1 MLLETKFKLTLKD
14 QTWSQSE
21 SVPFKRLKIK
31 CRENLLPL
39 DGNFDPVESR
49 GKHLNASEW
58 NDLVLDPDT
67 IIVDVRN
74 DYESKIG
81 TFKDST
87 IPNMKNFT
95 EFPSFVENNLKDKK
109 AKKIAMFCTG
119 GIRCEIASSFM
130 INEGFDE
137 VYQLAADMGGAG
149 YLFTGANDATVMHN
163 SAQINLNVL
172 ETCRVQRVGRIF
184 YSSSACVYP
193 ERNQL
198 DPSNPVCTEDS
209 VYPADPDS
217 EYGWEKLF
225 SERLYESY
233 RRNFDMTV
241 RIARYHNVYGPCGT
255 WAGGREKV
263 PAALCRK
270 VATARAGTDIEIW
283 GDGYQTR
290 SFLYVDDCIEASL
303 RLMRGDW
310 AGPVNIGSSEMISI
324 NALAALI
331 MEIADKNLGIS
342 HIEGPQGVRGRCSD
356 NKLIQEK
363 LGWSGIV

>member
-1 MLLETKFKLTLKD
+1 MTSHHVITFYSIERIENNKKLGRVVERFCIKNKIVGTFFSTPQGVNTTLSGTKNSLEVLIALLETKFKLKLKD
-14 QTWSQSE
+14 QTWSQSA

-130 INEGFDE
+130 IDRGFGE
-137 VYQLAADMGGAG
+137 VYQLDGGVLK
-149 YLFTGANDATVMHN
+149 YLKEVE
-163 SAQINLNVL
+163 Q
-172 ETCRVQRVGRIF
+172 
-184 YSSSACVYP
+184 
-193 ERNQL
+193 
-198 DPSNPVCTEDS
+198 
-209 VYPADPDS
+209 
-217 EYGWEKLF
+217 
-225 SERLYESY
+225 
-233 RRNFDMTV
+233 
-241 RIARYHNVYGPCGT
+241 
-255 WAGGREKV
+255 
-263 PAALCRK
+263 
-270 VATARAGTDIEIW
+270 
-283 GDGYQTR
+283 
-290 SFLYVDDCIEASL
+290 
-303 RLMRGDW
+303 
-310 AGPVNIGSSEMISI
+310 
-324 NALAALI
+324 
-331 MEIADKNLGIS
+331 DKNLWEGECFVFDERVTVNKNLERGDYYQCFGCRRPLSKIDLQS
-342 HIEGPQGVRGRCSD
+342 EHYIKGVSCDMCYQSSSEEDKSRFAQRQKQIELAEERGHQHMGMKAKQTR
-356 NKLIQEK
+356 
-363 LGWSGIV
+363 

>member
-1 MLLETKFKLTLKD
+1 MTSHHVITFYSIERIENNKKLGRVVERFCIKNKIVGTFFSTPQGVNTTLSGTKNSLEELIVLLETKFKLTLKD

-109 AKKIAMFCTG
+109 DKKIAMFCTG

-130 INEGFDE
+130 IDRGFGE
-137 VYQLAADMGGAG
+137 VYQLDGGVLK
-149 YLFTGANDATVMHN
+149 YLKEVE
-163 SAQINLNVL
+163 Q
-172 ETCRVQRVGRIF
+172 
-184 YSSSACVYP
+184 
-193 ERNQL
+193 
-198 DPSNPVCTEDS
+198 
-209 VYPADPDS
+209 
-217 EYGWEKLF
+217 
-225 SERLYESY
+225 
-233 RRNFDMTV
+233 
-241 RIARYHNVYGPCGT
+241 
-255 WAGGREKV
+255 
-263 PAALCRK
+263 
-270 VATARAGTDIEIW
+270 
-283 GDGYQTR
+283 
-290 SFLYVDDCIEASL
+290 
-303 RLMRGDW
+303 
-310 AGPVNIGSSEMISI
+310 
-324 NALAALI
+324 
-331 MEIADKNLGIS
+331 DKNLWEGECFVFDERVTVNKNLERGDYYQCFGCRRPLSKIDLQS
-342 HIEGPQGVRGRCSD
+342 EHYIKGVSCDMCYQSSSEEDKSRFAQRQKQIELAEERGHQHMGMKAKQNR
-356 NKLIQEK
+356 
-363 LGWSGIV
+363 

>member
-1 MLLETKFKLTLKD
+1 MTSHHVITFYSIERIENNKKLGRVVERFCIKNKIVGTFFSTPQGVNTTLSGAKNSLEVLIALLETKYKLKLKD
-14 QTWSQSE
+14 QTWSQSA

-130 INEGFDE
+130 IDRGFGE
-137 VYQLAADMGGAG
+137 VYQLDGGVLK
-149 YLFTGANDATVMHN
+149 YLKEVE
-163 SAQINLNVL
+163 Q
-172 ETCRVQRVGRIF
+172 
-184 YSSSACVYP
+184 
-193 ERNQL
+193 
-198 DPSNPVCTEDS
+198 
-209 VYPADPDS
+209 
-217 EYGWEKLF
+217 
-225 SERLYESY
+225 
-233 RRNFDMTV
+233 
-241 RIARYHNVYGPCGT
+241 
-255 WAGGREKV
+255 
-263 PAALCRK
+263 
-270 VATARAGTDIEIW
+270 
-283 GDGYQTR
+283 
-290 SFLYVDDCIEASL
+290 
-303 RLMRGDW
+303 
-310 AGPVNIGSSEMISI
+310 
-324 NALAALI
+324 
-331 MEIADKNLGIS
+331 DKNLWEGECFVFDERVTVNKNLERGDYYQCFGCRRPLSKIDLQS
-342 HIEGPQGVRGRCSD
+342 EHYIKGVSCDMCYQSSSEEDKSRFAQRQKQIELAEERGHQHMGMKAKQTR
-356 NKLIQEK
+356 
-363 LGWSGIV
+363 

>member
-1 MLLETKFKLTLKD
+1 MTSHHVITFYSIERIENNKKLGRVVERFCIKNKIVGTFFSTPQGVNTTLSGTKNSLELLIALLETKFKLKLKD
-14 QTWSQSE
+14 QTWSQSA

-130 INEGFDE
+130 IDRGFGE
-137 VYQLAADMGGAG
+137 VYQLDGGVLK
-149 YLFTGANDATVMHN
+149 YLKEVE
-163 SAQINLNVL
+163 Q
-172 ETCRVQRVGRIF
+172 
-184 YSSSACVYP
+184 
-193 ERNQL
+193 
-198 DPSNPVCTEDS
+198 
-209 VYPADPDS
+209 
-217 EYGWEKLF
+217 
-225 SERLYESY
+225 
-233 RRNFDMTV
+233 
-241 RIARYHNVYGPCGT
+241 
-255 WAGGREKV
+255 
-263 PAALCRK
+263 
-270 VATARAGTDIEIW
+270 
-283 GDGYQTR
+283 
-290 SFLYVDDCIEASL
+290 
-303 RLMRGDW
+303 
-310 AGPVNIGSSEMISI
+310 
-324 NALAALI
+324 
-331 MEIADKNLGIS
+331 DKNLWEGECFVFDERVTVNKNLERGDYYQCFGCRRPLSKIDLQS
-342 HIEGPQGVRGRCSD
+342 EHYIKGVSCDMCYQSSSEEDKSRFAQRQKQIELAEERGHQHMGMKAKQTR
-356 NKLIQEK
+356 
-363 LGWSGIV
+363 

>member
-1 MLLETKFKLTLKD
+1 MTSHHVITFYSIERIENNKKLGRVVERFCIKNKIVGTFFSTPQGVNTTLSGTKNSLELLIALLETKFKLKLKD
-14 QTWSQSE
+14 QTWSQSA

-130 INEGFDE
+130 IDRGFGE
-137 VYQLAADMGGAG
+137 VYQLDGGVLK
-149 YLFTGANDATVMHN
+149 YLKEVE
-163 SAQINLNVL
+163 Q
-172 ETCRVQRVGRIF
+172 
-184 YSSSACVYP
+184 
-193 ERNQL
+193 
-198 DPSNPVCTEDS
+198 
-209 VYPADPDS
+209 
-217 EYGWEKLF
+217 
-225 SERLYESY
+225 
-233 RRNFDMTV
+233 
-241 RIARYHNVYGPCGT
+241 
-255 WAGGREKV
+255 
-263 PAALCRK
+263 
-270 VATARAGTDIEIW
+270 
-283 GDGYQTR
+283 
-290 SFLYVDDCIEASL
+290 
-303 RLMRGDW
+303 
-310 AGPVNIGSSEMISI
+310 
-324 NALAALI
+324 
-331 MEIADKNLGIS
+331 DKNLWEGECFVFDERVTVNKNLERGDYYQCFGCRRPLSKIDLQS
-342 HIEGPQGVRGRCSD
+342 EHYIKGVSCDMCYQSSSVEDKARFAQRQKQIELAEERGHQHMGMKAKQTR
-356 NKLIQEK
+356 
-363 LGWSGIV
+363 

>member
-1 MLLETKFKLTLKD
+1 MTSHHVITFYSIERIENNKKLGRVVERFCIKNKIVGTFFSTPQGVNTTLSGTKNSLELLIALLETKFKLKLKD
-14 QTWSQSE
+14 QTWSQSA

-130 INEGFDE
+130 IDRGFGE
-137 VYQLAADMGGAG
+137 VYQLDGGVLKYLKEVEQDRNLWEGECFVFDERVTVNKNLERGDYYQCFGCRRPLSKIDLQSEHYIKGVSCDMC
-149 YLFTGANDATVMHN
+149 Y
-163 SAQINLNVL
+163 Q
-172 ETCRVQRVGRIF
+172 
-184 YSSSACVYP
+184 SSSEEDKSRFAQRQKQIELAE
-193 ERNQL
+193 ERGHQHMGMK
-198 DPSNPVCTEDS
+198 
-209 VYPADPDS
+209 A
-217 EYGWEKLF
+217 K
-225 SERLYESY
+225 
-233 RRNFDMTV
+233 
-241 RIARYHNVYGPCGT
+241 
-255 WAGGREKV
+255 
-263 PAALCRK
+263 
-270 VATARAGTDIEIW
+270 
-283 GDGYQTR
+283 QTR
-290 SFLYVDDCIEASL
+290 
-303 RLMRGDW
+303 
-310 AGPVNIGSSEMISI
+310 
-324 NALAALI
+324 
-331 MEIADKNLGIS
+331 
-342 HIEGPQGVRGRCSD
+342 
-356 NKLIQEK
+356 
-363 LGWSGIV
+363 

>member
-1 MLLETKFKLTLKD
+1 MTSHHVITFYSIERIEKNKKLGRVVERFCIKNKIVGTFFSTPQGVNTTLSGTKNSLEELIALLETKFKLKLKD
-14 QTWSQSE
+14 QTWSESA

-130 INEGFDE
+130 IDRGFGE
-137 VYQLAADMGGAG
+137 VYQLDGGVLK
-149 YLFTGANDATVMHN
+149 YLKEVE
-163 SAQINLNVL
+163 Q
-172 ETCRVQRVGRIF
+172 
-184 YSSSACVYP
+184 
-193 ERNQL
+193 
-198 DPSNPVCTEDS
+198 
-209 VYPADPDS
+209 
-217 EYGWEKLF
+217 
-225 SERLYESY
+225 
-233 RRNFDMTV
+233 
-241 RIARYHNVYGPCGT
+241 
-255 WAGGREKV
+255 
-263 PAALCRK
+263 
-270 VATARAGTDIEIW
+270 
-283 GDGYQTR
+283 
-290 SFLYVDDCIEASL
+290 
-303 RLMRGDW
+303 
-310 AGPVNIGSSEMISI
+310 
-324 NALAALI
+324 
-331 MEIADKNLGIS
+331 DKNLWEGECFVFDERVTVNKNLERGDYYQCFGCRRPLSKIDLQS
-342 HIEGPQGVRGRCSD
+342 EHYIKGVSCDMCYQSSSEEDKSRFAQRQKQIELAEERGHQHMGMKAKQTR
-356 NKLIQEK
+356 
-363 LGWSGIV
+363 